1 MEIIKRLRF
10 ALFVLWVAL
19 GGYVLYAT
27 ASHAGLVLAVTAAAA
42 LGPYVRPWPLG
53 AALTQAQLAEAVGR
67 DKTRL
72 ITTLDGLEA
81 RGLLRR
87 TPDPADRRNKIVAL
101 TQEGRELRAAVS
113 TDIRR
118 AEQALLQPLTPA
130 DRTTFRRLLRLLDAH
145 P

>member
-53 AALTQAQLAEAVGR
+53 AALTWAGACLMALRYTGDGGFLELGVFGAPVIAVIG
-67 DKTRL
+67 
-72 ITTLDGLEA
+72 G
-81 RGLLRR
+81 
-87 TPDPADRRNKIVAL
+87 VVYML
-101 TQEGRELRAAVS
+101 TY
-113 TDIRR
+113 RR
-118 AEQALLQPLTPA
+118 A
-130 DRTTFRRLLRLLDAH
+130 
-145 P
+145 